1 MAETV
6 KIGDIANQL
15 STASRLVVSTDFF
28 WVYMADGSQVKIPAE
43 FVRAYL
49 TDSIKP
55 TVGSDGTWQIGG
67 SSTGVKA
74 EGVSPQLKAVD
85 EGINV
90 SYDGGTTWQT
100 LVLYSQMDIGL
111 DNLVATY
118 RNIINTEQERVDAE
132 TARQSAETKRQEAET
147 ARVTA
152 ETERQSQFETSKT
165 AADEATAKANSTYS
179 HPPYVDSDGYYYK
192 WNVATESYDK
202 TDVNLTGKAF
212 QIKKVFASVSAMEAT
227 SVDTFDENDFLLIN
241 TSDVEDEDNA
251 KLYVVAVNSDTGK
264 KFYSYLVDMSGFRG
278 FTGKTPQFYIGT
290 VTTLATGSTASA
302 SLTSDG
308 TDTDGNPKYK
318 LNLAIPKGD
327 KLTLADLTDDDIAE
341 LQKPATDAIALCN
354 TATDKANTATSN
366 ANTATERANTA
377 AENATD
383 KATAASKLNDTVATA
398 EAARVTAENARV
410 SAENARATAEASRA
424 SAETARGKAE
434 DTRVSQES
442 ARQSNETTRQS
453 NETSRQNAETA
464 RANAEASR
472 ATAEKAR
479 VTAETQRQSDFTA
492 SKSACDTATA
502 NAKTAT
508 TNSETQTALAKE
520 LNEHPMYVGDDNYVY
535 RWDSTAKAYAKTTVY
550 VKGDKGDTGAT
561 GSTGAKGDKGDNG
574 SSPKIVNGTWWIYN
588 DTKGEYENSGISV
601 SSDYTLTKAKV
612 EAVLTGDIAS
622 HTHSQYA
629 ETDDVT
635 TELGKKA
642 DQTSLDAAVTRIA
655 SLESGSATT
664 IETTGT
670 GNAVTAIAKSGTK
683 ITATKGTT
691 FLTSHQDISG
701 KSDTTHT
708 HSVKINGTT
717 KTIAATGGTAVD
729 LGTYLTSHQDISGK
743 ADKATTLA
751 GYGITDA
758 AAKSHT
764 HTKSDITDLSLDFSS
779 VTGKPTTLAGYGI
792 TDAKIESGKITLGSS
807 SITPLTSHQSL
818 ADYLKTADADTKYLG
833 KTAKAASAST
843 ADTATTAA
851 NASKV
856 NNHTVE
862 SDVPSDAK
870 FTDTEYI
877 IPTLSAAPTESTLTF
892 TDDDGEA
899 RSFRIGHM
907 ARVADSDSGHGYKFY
922 QLYDLTSG
930 KAVWGEISG
939 EGGGDSSET
948 VTITLTASDGS
959 SLSGATVTIKSA
971 TSDKEVAS
979 YTLSGD
985 SIQVQLPAGIE
996 VTVEASRSG
1005 YATASQTFTTQA
1017 GGNRNVAL
1025 ELTVIKYSY
1034 ITLDMTITD
1043 PASMVSGDVGGEA
1056 IKAIRADSHRYLGK
1070 LTASGVLTVCQLM
1083 DSDSTKYSDG
1093 TAATLTGSEGDV
1105 FMIMPRFYTKAEKL
1119 STDKWKIGFA
1129 YGGDPGDGWKA
1140 WGGDDAIGVYEAY
1153 VSSSKVYSYSGKT
1166 PTVSV
1171 SQADFKTYARNRGTG
1186 FSIVKHKHQNIM
1198 AFLFYALYGN
1208 TNAQAV
1214 CGAGTSSYPKTA
1226 GQTNSLGMTDTTTS
1240 NGNSMSINFMG
1251 LENWWG
1257 DLYEWEDNVVVD
1269 ARAWKVTEDD
1279 GTVRSAGTAY
1289 SSDGYTSKI
1298 MVGDYLDTIPT
1309 AASGSGTSGLCDYY
1323 YQSNSSSCVAR
1334 RSYSSSNTNGGLVC
1348 ACANTD
1354 SSFSSATS
1362 GSRLAFSGEIVKA
1375 SSVSAY
1381 KALSAIG

>member
-152 ETERQSQFETSKT
+152 ETERQSQFEASKT

-479 VTAETQRQSDFTA
+479 ASAETQRQSDFTA

-807 SITPLTSHQSL
+807 SITPLTAHQSL
-818 ADYLKTADADTKYLG
+818 SGYAKTTDIPTKVSQLTNDAGYLTEHQSLDGYYTKTEVDTKVDGFATQDWVSSQGYAKGTVPTKTSQLTNDSGYITAD
-833 KTAKAASAST
+833 
-843 ADTATTAA
+843 
-851 NASKV
+851 
-856 NNHTVE
+856 
-862 SDVPSDAK
+862 
-870 FTDTEYI
+870 
-877 IPTLSAAPTESTLTF
+877 
-892 TDDDGEA
+892 
-899 RSFRIGHM
+899 
-907 ARVADSDSGHGYKFY
+907 
-922 QLYDLTSG
+922 DL
-930 KAVWGEISG
+930 K
-939 EGGGDSSET
+939 ET
-948 VTITLTASDGS
+948 VTITLVSNQS
-959 SLSGATVTIKSA
+959 SADTSLNGATVTVKDSSSTIGTYTWNGNAITLKVAESQSL
-971 TSDKEVAS
+971 TVSVSD
-979 YTLSGD
+979 
-985 SIQVQLPAGIE
+985 
-996 VTVEASRSG
+996 VTG
-1005 YATASQTFTTQA
+1005 YKTPSSQTFTTVT
-1017 GGNRNVAL
+1017 GNSR
-1025 ELTVIKYSY
+1025 
-1034 ITLDMTITD
+1034 TITMTYQTEVVTVAVSASNG
-1043 PASMVSGDVGGEA
+1043 ASMSGQKITVNGTVYTYSTTFSVKVPFGTSYTVSANDKSGYSTPSAQTFTANQATRSVTLTYTYAPTGVYILDTDGNFTTAANWNTANNSKAVGVFVGTDNCKFVIAPEDSGD
-1056 IKAIRADSHRYLGK
+1056 
-1070 LTASGVLTVCQLM
+1070 
-1083 DSDSTKYSDG
+1083 
-1093 TAATLTGSEGDV
+1093 TLTWGGYGTTISGIVTTTDSSTAKKDYAGS
-1105 FMIMPRFYTKAEKL
+1105 
-1119 STDKWKIGFA
+1119 SNTDKIISQLGASNAPTANYCKSYTFKNGKSGYLWSLGEMQAAYNNKSAIDTALSKIGA
-1129 YGGDPGDGWKA
+1129 TA
-1140 WGGDDAIGVYEAY
+1140 M
-1153 VSSSKVYSYSGKT
+1153 STSY
-1166 PTVSV
+1166 
-1171 SQADFKTYARNRGTG
+1171 YW
-1186 FSIVKHKHQNIM
+1186 
-1198 AFLFYALYGN
+1198 
-1208 TNAQAV
+1208 
-1214 CGAGTSSYPKTA
+1214 TST
-1226 GQTNSLGMTDTTTS
+1226 Q
-1240 NGNSMSINFMG
+1240 
-1251 LENWWG
+1251 
-1257 DLYEWEDNVVVD
+1257 
-1269 ARAWKVTEDD
+1269 
-1279 GTVRSAGTAY
+1279 
-1289 SSDGYTSKI
+1289 
-1298 MVGDYLDTIPT
+1298 
-1309 AASGSGTSGLCDYY
+1309 
-1323 YQSNSSSCVAR
+1323 
-1334 RSYSSSNTNGGLVC
+1334 YSSSTAWVLYWNDGYVSYDNKDYDYYVRAVC
-1348 ACANTD
+1348 A
-1354 SSFSSATS
+1354 F
-1362 GSRLAFSGEIVKA
+1362 
-1375 SSVSAY
+1375 
-1381 KALSAIG
+1381 

>member
-152 ETERQSQFETSKT
+152 ETERQSQFEASKT

-278 FTGKTPQFYIGT
+278 FTGKTPQFYIGA

-366 ANTATERANTA
+366 ANTATEKANTA
-377 AENATD
+377 ANNAT
-383 KATAASKLNDTVATA
+383 TAAGNASKINDTVTTA

-479 VTAETQRQSDFTA
+479 ASAETQRQSDFTA

-574 SSPKIVNGTWWIYN
+574 SSPKIVDGTWWIYN

-635 TELGKKA
+635 AELGKKA

-807 SITPLTSHQSL
+807 SITPLTAHQSL
-818 ADYLKTADADTKYLG
+818 SGYAKTTDIPTKVSQLTNDAGYLTEHQSLDGYYTKTEVDTKVDGFATQDWVSSQGYAKGTVPTKTSQLTNDSGYITAD
-833 KTAKAASAST
+833 
-843 ADTATTAA
+843 
-851 NASKV
+851 
-856 NNHTVE
+856 
-862 SDVPSDAK
+862 
-870 FTDTEYI
+870 
-877 IPTLSAAPTESTLTF
+877 
-892 TDDDGEA
+892 
-899 RSFRIGHM
+899 
-907 ARVADSDSGHGYKFY
+907 
-922 QLYDLTSG
+922 DL
-930 KAVWGEISG
+930 K
-939 EGGGDSSET
+939 ET
-948 VTITLTASDGS
+948 VTITLVSNQS
-959 SLSGATVTIKSA
+959 STDTSLNGATVTVKDSSSTIGTYTWNGNAITLKVAGNQSL
-971 TSDKEVAS
+971 TVSVSD
-979 YTLSGD
+979 
-985 SIQVQLPAGIE
+985 
-996 VTVEASRSG
+996 VTG
-1005 YATASQTFTTQA
+1005 YKTPSSQTFTTVTC
-1017 GGNRNVAL
+1017 NSR
-1025 ELTVIKYSY
+1025 
-1034 ITLDMTITD
+1034 TITMTYQTEVVTVTVSASNG
-1043 PASMVSGDVGGEA
+1043 ASMSGQK
-1056 IKAIRADSHRYLGK
+1056 I
-1070 LTASGVLTVCQLM
+1070 TV
-1083 DSDSTKYSDG
+1083 
-1093 TAATLTGSEGDV
+1093 
-1105 FMIMPRFYTKAEKL
+1105 
-1119 STDKWKIGFA
+1119 
-1129 YGGDPGDGWKA
+1129 
-1140 WGGDDAIGVYEAY
+1140 
-1153 VSSSKVYSYSGKT
+1153 
-1166 PTVSV
+1166 
-1171 SQADFKTYARNRGTG
+1171 N
-1186 FSIVKHKHQNIM
+1186 
-1198 AFLFYALYGN
+1198 
-1208 TNAQAV
+1208 
-1214 CGAGTSSYPKTA
+1214 
-1226 GQTNSLGMTDTTTS
+1226 
-1240 NGNSMSINFMG
+1240 
-1251 LENWWG
+1251 
-1257 DLYEWEDNVVVD
+1257 
-1269 ARAWKVTEDD
+1269 
-1279 GTVRSAGTAY
+1279 GTAY
-1289 SSDGYTSKI
+1289 TYSSPFSVKVPFGTSYTVSANDKSGYSTPSAQTFTANQAARSVTLTYTYATTGVYI
-1298 MVGDYLDTIPT
+1298 LDTDGNLTT
-1309 AASGSGTSGLCDYY
+1309 AANWNTANNSKAVGVFVGTDNCKFVIAPDSGGTLTWGGYGTTISGIVTTTDSSTAKKDY
-1323 YQSNSSSCVAR
+1323 AG
-1334 RSYSSSNTNGGLVC
+1334 SSNTDKIISKLGASNAPAANYCKSYTFKNGKSGYLWSLGEMQAAYGNKSAIDTALSKIGATAMNTSYYWTSTQYSSDYAWILRWSNGYVSNNAKDSNYYVRAVC
-1348 ACANTD
+1348 A
-1354 SSFSSATS
+1354 F
-1362 GSRLAFSGEIVKA
+1362 
-1375 SSVSAY
+1375 
-1381 KALSAIG
+1381 

>member
-28 WVYMADGSQVKIPAE
+28 WIYMADGSQVKIPAE

-111 DNLVATY
+111 DGLVATY
-118 RNIINTEQERVDAE
+118 KNIINTEQERVDAE

-152 ETERQSQFETSKT
+152 ETERQSQFEASKT

-366 ANTATERANTA
+366 ANAATEKANTA
-377 AENATD
+377 ASNAT
-383 KATAASKLNDTVATA
+383 TAAGNASKINDTVTTA

-410 SAENARATAEASRA
+410 SAENARATAEASRT

-434 DTRVSQES
+434 DTRVSNES
-442 ARQSNETTRQS
+442 SRQNSETSRQS

-479 VTAETQRQSDFTA
+479 VTAETQRQSDFSA

-520 LNEHPMYVGDDNYVY
+520 LNEHPMYVGEDNYVY

-635 TELGKKA
+635 TGLGKKA

-670 GNAVTAIAKSGTK
+670 GNAITAIAKSGTK

-701 KSDTTHT
+701 KSDKTHT

-807 SITPLTSHQSL
+807 SITPLTAHQSL
-818 ADYLKTADADTKYLG
+818 SGYAKTTDIPTKVSQLTNDAGYLTEHQSLDGYYTKTEVDTKVDGFATQDWVSSQGYAKGTVPTKTSQLTNDSGYITAD
-833 KTAKAASAST
+833 
-843 ADTATTAA
+843 
-851 NASKV
+851 
-856 NNHTVE
+856 
-862 SDVPSDAK
+862 
-870 FTDTEYI
+870 
-877 IPTLSAAPTESTLTF
+877 
-892 TDDDGEA
+892 
-899 RSFRIGHM
+899 
-907 ARVADSDSGHGYKFY
+907 
-922 QLYDLTSG
+922 DL
-930 KAVWGEISG
+930 K
-939 EGGGDSSET
+939 ET
-948 VTITLTASDGS
+948 VTITLASNQS
-959 SLSGATVTIKSA
+959 STDTSLNGATVTVKDGSSTIG
-971 TSDKEVAS
+971 T
-979 YTLSGD
+979 YTWD
-985 SIQVQLPAGIE
+985 
-996 VTVEASRSG
+996 
-1005 YATASQTFTTQA
+1005 
-1017 GGNRNVAL
+1017 GNA
-1025 ELTVIKYSY
+1025 
-1034 ITLDMTITD
+1034 ITLKV
-1043 PASMVSGDVGGEA
+1043 A
-1056 IKAIRADSHRYLGK
+1056 
-1070 LTASGVLTVCQLM
+1070 
-1083 DSDSTKYSDG
+1083 
-1093 TAATLTGSEGDV
+1093 GSQS
-1105 FMIMPRFYTKAEKL
+1105 L
-1119 STDKWKIGFA
+1119 
-1129 YGGDPGDGWKA
+1129 
-1140 WGGDDAIGVYEAY
+1140 
-1153 VSSSKVYSYSGKT
+1153 
-1166 PTVSV
+1166 TVSV
-1171 SQADFKTYARNRGTG
+1171 SAVTGYKTPSSQTFITVA
-1186 FSIVKHKHQNIM
+1186 
-1198 AFLFYALYGN
+1198 GN
-1208 TNAQAV
+1208 SRAITM
-1214 CGAGTSSYPKTA
+1214 TY
-1226 GQTNSLGMTDTTTS
+1226 QTEVVTVTVSAS
-1240 NGNSMSINFMG
+1240 NGASMSGQKI
-1251 LENWWG
+1251 
-1257 DLYEWEDNVVVD
+1257 
-1269 ARAWKVTEDD
+1269 
-1279 GTVRSAGTAY
+1279 TVNGTAY
-1289 SSDGYTSKI
+1289 TYSSTFSVKVPFGTSYTVSANSKDGYSTPSTQTFTANQATRSVTLTYTYAPTGVYI
-1298 MVGDYLDTIPT
+1298 LDTDSNLTT
-1309 AASGSGTSGLCDYY
+1309 AANWNTANNSKAVGVFVGTDNCKFVIAPEDSGDTLTWGGYGTTISGIVTTADSSTAKKDYAG
-1323 YQSNSSSCVAR
+1323 S
-1334 RSYSSSNTNGGLVC
+1334 
-1348 ACANTD
+1348 ANTD
-1354 SSFSSATS
+1354 KIISQLGASNAPVANYCKSYTFKNGKSGYLWSLGEMQAAYDNKSAINTALSKIGATAMNTSYYHWTSTQYSSAS
-1362 GSRLAFSGEIVKA
+1362 AWILRWYDGNVDYYSKGSYTYVRAVCAF
-1375 SSVSAY
+1375 
-1381 KALSAIG
+1381 

>member
-28 WVYMADGSQVKIPAE
+28 WIYMADGSQVKIPAE

-111 DNLVATY
+111 DGLVATY
-118 RNIINTEQERVDAE
+118 KNIISTEQERVDAE

-152 ETERQSQFETSKT
+152 ETERQSQFEASKT

-366 ANTATERANTA
+366 ANTATDKANTA
-377 AENATD
+377 ASNAT
-383 KATAASKLNDTVATA
+383 TAAGNASKINDTVTTA

-410 SAENARATAEASRA
+410 SAENARATAEASRT

-434 DTRVSQES
+434 DTRVSNES
-442 ARQSNETTRQS
+442 SRQNSETSRQS

-479 VTAETQRQSDFTA
+479 VTAETQRQSDFSA

-520 LNEHPMYVGDDNYVY
+520 LNEHPMYVGEDNYVY
-535 RWDSTAKAYAKTTVY
+535 RWDSTAKAYTKTTVY

-670 GNAVTAIAKSGTK
+670 GNAITAIAKSGTK

-701 KSDTTHT
+701 KSDKTHT

-764 HTKSDITDLSLDFSS
+764 HIKSDITDLSLDFSS

-818 ADYLKTADADTKYLG
+818 SGYAKTTDIPTKVSQLTNDAGYLTEHQSLDGYYTKTEVDTKVDGFATQDWVSSQGYAKGTVPTKTSQLTNDSGYITAD
-833 KTAKAASAST
+833 
-843 ADTATTAA
+843 
-851 NASKV
+851 
-856 NNHTVE
+856 
-862 SDVPSDAK
+862 
-870 FTDTEYI
+870 
-877 IPTLSAAPTESTLTF
+877 
-892 TDDDGEA
+892 
-899 RSFRIGHM
+899 
-907 ARVADSDSGHGYKFY
+907 
-922 QLYDLTSG
+922 DL
-930 KAVWGEISG
+930 K
-939 EGGGDSSET
+939 ET
-948 VTITLTASDGS
+948 VTITLASNQS
-959 SLSGATVTIKSA
+959 STDTSLNGATVTVKDGSSTIGTYTWDGNA
-971 TSDKEVAS
+971 ITLEVA
-979 YTLSGD
+979 G
-985 SIQVQLPAGIE
+985 
-996 VTVEASRSG
+996 
-1005 YATASQTFTTQA
+1005 SQS
-1017 GGNRNVAL
+1017 L
-1025 ELTVIKYSY
+1025 
-1034 ITLDMTITD
+1034 
-1043 PASMVSGDVGGEA
+1043 
-1056 IKAIRADSHRYLGK
+1056 
-1070 LTASGVLTVCQLM
+1070 
-1083 DSDSTKYSDG
+1083 
-1093 TAATLTGSEGDV
+1093 
-1105 FMIMPRFYTKAEKL
+1105 
-1119 STDKWKIGFA
+1119 
-1129 YGGDPGDGWKA
+1129 
-1140 WGGDDAIGVYEAY
+1140 
-1153 VSSSKVYSYSGKT
+1153 
-1166 PTVSV
+1166 TVSV
-1171 SQADFKTYARNRGTG
+1171 SAVTGYKTPSSQT
-1186 FSIVKHKHQNIM
+1186 FITLV
-1198 AFLFYALYGN
+1198 GN
-1208 TNAQAV
+1208 SRAITM
-1214 CGAGTSSYPKTA
+1214 TY
-1226 GQTNSLGMTDTTTS
+1226 QTEVVTVTVSAS
-1240 NGNSMSINFMG
+1240 NGASMSGQKI
-1251 LENWWG
+1251 
-1257 DLYEWEDNVVVD
+1257 
-1269 ARAWKVTEDD
+1269 
-1279 GTVRSAGTAY
+1279 TVNGTAY
-1289 SSDGYTSKI
+1289 TYSSAFSVKIPYGTYYTVSANDKSGYSTPSAQTFTANQATRSVTLTYTYNPTGVYILDTDGNLTTAANWNTANNSKAVGVFVGTDNCKFVIAPDSDGTSTWGGYGTTISGIVTTIDSTTAKK
-1298 MVGDYLDTIPT
+1298 DY
-1309 AASGSGTSGLCDYY
+1309 AGS
-1323 YQSNSSSCVAR
+1323 
-1334 RSYSSSNTNGGLVC
+1334 
-1348 ACANTD
+1348 ANTD
-1354 SSFSSATS
+1354 KIISQLGASNAKAANYCKSYTFKNGKSGYLWSLGEMQAAYDNKSAIDT
-1362 GSRLAFSGEIVKA
+1362 
-1375 SSVSAY
+1375 
-1381 KALSAIG
+1381 ALSKIGATAMSTSYYWTSTQYDSYYAWILDWRGGNVNYYTKNNGTYVRAVCAF